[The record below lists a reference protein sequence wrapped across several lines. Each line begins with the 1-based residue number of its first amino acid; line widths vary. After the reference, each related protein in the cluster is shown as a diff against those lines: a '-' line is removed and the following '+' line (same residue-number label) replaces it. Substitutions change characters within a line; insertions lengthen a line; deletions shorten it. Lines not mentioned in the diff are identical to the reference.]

1 MRNASFT
8 LDLLTLPKC
17 WMTVRIASAAV
28 GHSRPSFFR
37 PDYRLCSLN
46 VIICTWKAAG
56 ELGDFLHTVGHGLV
70 QALALIFCSLFSQ
83 TVLLLLRLC
92 TESLQ
97 PFAYLDPICFYFQC
111 RCSFSQVNYR
121 LLQSFSDL

>member
-1 MRNASFT
+1 MRIVHAGPIDIAEMLDDRAHCIGSRRT
-8 LDLLTLPKC
+8 LKTELLL
-17 WMTVRIASAAV
+17 
-28 GHSRPSFFR
+28 R

-97 PFAYLDPICFYFQC
+97 SFAFLDPICFYF
-111 RCSFSQVNYR
+111 
-121 LLQSFSDL
+121 

>member
-17 WMTVRIASAAV
+17 WMTVRIPSAAV

-56 ELGDFLHTVGHGLV
+56 ELGDFLHTVVHGNPNNPKGPSFLS
-70 QALALIFCSLFSQ
+70 ISLF
-83 TVLLLLRLC
+83 VHL
-92 TESLQ
+92 
-97 PFAYLDPICFYFQC
+97 
-111 RCSFSQVNYR
+111 
-121 LLQSFSDL
+121 